1 MTAHD
6 SQSLGLPI
14 YHNCP
19 RLHIR
24 PGAIDL
30 NENISQKC
38 CRPDFFR
45 TRLFAPLIL
54 LIASAVASPVF
65 AATTKTAA
73 QVGSTVPDQN
83 SAAGIVKNIK
93 SFFDLDAQTTL
104 VTKPVWELGV
114 GAAYFSGHDY
124 PASNDPNETG
134 LALPFFLYRS
144 ERLRVQGRGIGAVAI
159 ERPRFKLDVSVG
171 GSLNAESSGNAARE
185 GLPDL
190 DFLFELG
197 PRLNVALSRKLHSNG
212 AVSTWRWL
220 NSLQGVVSTD
230 FAGING
236 RGYLFKSELEWKHA
250 NAFGSAMDLQVQLD
264 AQWATRNLHD
274 YFYSVG
280 TEFAT
285 PSRAAF
291 RARSGYLGTTVS
303 IGLRYRITPALRFFT
318 AVQFENFS
326 GAANSDSPLFETEN
340 TINFAT
346 ALVWTLRS
354 SERSITVF
362 DDD

>member
-1 MTAHD
+1 MTT
-6 SQSLGLPI
+6 
-14 YHNCP
+14 
-19 RLHIR
+19 
-24 PGAIDL
+24 L
-30 NENISQKC
+30 NNLSAE
-38 CRPDFFR
+38 
-45 TRLFAPLIL
+45 LL
-54 LIASAVASPVF
+54 LIITITVASVAAPAHV
-65 AATTKTAA
+65 ATTKSNLQATTAVLE
-73 QVGSTVPDQN
+73 QSSPN
-83 SAAGIVKNIK
+83 SILKNIK
-93 SFFDLDAQTTL
+93 GFFALDEQTTL

-134 LALPFFLYRS
+134 LALPFFVYRS
-144 ERLRVQGRGIGAVAI
+144 ERLRVQGQGVGAVAI
-159 ERPRFKLDVSVG
+159 ERPRFKLDVSIG

-197 PRLNVALSRKLHSNG
+197 PRLNVALSRRLHANG

-220 NSLQGVVSTD
+220 NSLRGVVSTD
-230 FAGING
+230 FSGVNG
-236 RGYLFKSELEWKHA
+236 RGYLFKSELEWKHD
-250 NAFGSAMDLQVQLD
+250 NAFGSAVDLQLQLD

-274 YFYSVG
+274 YFYTVA

-291 RARSGYLGTTVS
+291 RARSGYLGTTAS
-303 IGLRYRITPALRFFT
+303 IGLGYRISPALRFFT

-340 TINFAT
+340 TINFAM
-346 ALVWTLRS
+346 AFVWTLRS
-354 SERSITVF
+354 SEQSITVF